1 MPSSFPADVARAG
14 FATEGL
20 ACDVEGDLEGVQ
32 THRTRPHA

>member
-1 MPSSFPADVARAG
+1 MPSSFPPDVARAG